1 MKLKKLITGI
11 AIFLSV
17 AASTFAK
24 TKIVTTIFPEY
35 DWVREI
41 VGDKASEFELTLL
54 IKNGTDL
61 HSYRPSFQDII
72 KISEADIFIYVGGE
86 SDSWVKDVL
95 KSAKNKDMIV
105 INLMEQ
111 LGDKVKAEEF
121 VEGMQHEHED
131 EHEHKHEHEHAEN
144 GHHHEHHHHDNEEEI
159 ENDEHVWLSVRFAK
173 LFCNVIADSICKKDA
188 ANASVYKKN
197 LSAYSA
203 ELDKLDQKF
212 SETVKNS
219 KKNVLLFGDRF
230 PFRYFV
236 DDYEIK
242 YYAAFIGCSAETE
255 ASFDTVIFLAKKL
268 DEHNLNAV
276 CKIEKGNGKIAKT
289 IIKSSKNKK
298 AKIFTLDS
306 MQSTTENDI
315 KKGVGYLSIM
325 QSNLE
330 VIKEALN

>member
-1 MKLKKLITGI
+1 
-11 AIFLSV
+11 
-17 AASTFAK
+17 
-24 TKIVTTIFPEY
+24 
-35 DWVREI
+35 
-41 VGDKASEFELTLL
+41 
-54 IKNGTDL
+54 
-61 HSYRPSFQDII
+61 
-72 KISEADIFIYVGGE
+72 
-86 SDSWVKDVL
+86 
-95 KSAKNKDMIV
+95 MIV
-105 INLMEQ
+105 INLMEN

-121 VEGMQHEHED
+121 IEGMQKTHDHEHD
-131 EHEHKHEHEHAEN
+131 HEHAEHD
-144 GHHHEHHHHDNEEEI
+144 HHHEHHHHDNEEEI

-173 LFCNVIADSICKKDA
+173 LFCSVIADSICKKDA

-197 LSAYSA
+197 LSVYSA
-203 ELDKLDQKF
+203 ELDKLDQRF

-219 KKNVLLFGDRF
+219 KNNVLLFGDRF

-298 AKIFTLDS
+298 AKILTLDS
-306 MQSTTENDI
+306 MQSTTESDI
-315 KKGVGYLSIM
+315 KKGARYLSIM